1 MRRKKKSLFDVQAVY
16 LNPFHALEGR
26 RSSPARP
33 RAGQLP
39 ITFEDPAPLK
49 NPVPG
54 FNDRLKASAEAKKA
68 MLAKFQPKAA
78 AQDPDFDNRHAE
90 REAEVE
96 RIRAERAA
104 ERQSKKDAIAAAERQ
119 KHDAERKSREDAD
132 QARRLS
138 QREQLMAMYGRKR
151 GG

>member
-1 MRRKKKSLFDVQAVY
+1 
-16 LNPFHALEGR
+16 
-26 RSSPARP
+26 
-33 RAGQLP
+33 
-39 ITFEDPAPLK
+39 LK

-78 AQDPDFDNRHAE
+78 APDPDFDKRQAE
-90 REAEVE
+90 REAERE

-104 ERQSKKDAIAAAERQ
+104 ERQAKKDAAAEAERQ
-119 KHDAERKSREDAD
+119 KLDAERKAREEAD

-151 GG
+151 GR

>member
-1 MRRKKKSLFDVQAVY
+1 M
-16 LNPFHALEGR
+16 
-26 RSSPARP
+26 
-33 RAGQLP
+33 
-39 ITFEDPAPLK
+39 K

-78 AQDPDFDNRHAE
+78 VPDPDFDNRHAD
-90 REAEVE
+90 REAERE
-96 RIRAERAA
+96 RIRAERAS
-104 ERQSKKDAIAAAERQ
+104 ERQAKKDAVAEAERQ
-119 KHDAERKSREDAD
+119 KLAAERKVREDAD

>member
-1 MRRKKKSLFDVQAVY
+1 
-16 LNPFHALEGR
+16 
-26 RSSPARP
+26 
-33 RAGQLP
+33 
-39 ITFEDPAPLK
+39 LK

-68 MLAKFQPKAA
+68 MLAKFQPKVAV
-78 AQDPDFDNRHAE
+78 QDPDFENRHAD
-90 REAEVE
+90 REAERE
-96 RIRAERAA
+96 RIRAERAS
-104 ERQSKKDAIAAAERQ
+104 ERQAKKDAVAEAERQ
-119 KHDAERKSREDAD
+119 KLAAERKVREDAD

>member
-1 MRRKKKSLFDVQAVY
+1 
-16 LNPFHALEGR
+16 
-26 RSSPARP
+26 
-33 RAGQLP
+33 
-39 ITFEDPAPLK
+39 LK

-78 AQDPDFDNRHAE
+78 VHDPDFDKREAE
-90 REAEVE
+90 REAEREKV
-96 RIRAERAA
+96 RAERAA
-104 ERQSKKDAIAAAERQ
+104 EREAKKQAVANAERQ
-119 KHDAERKSREDAD
+119 KLDAEKKAREDAD

>member
-1 MRRKKKSLFDVQAVY
+1 M
-16 LNPFHALEGR
+16 
-26 RSSPARP
+26 
-33 RAGQLP
+33 
-39 ITFEDPAPLK
+39 K

-68 MLAKFQPKAA
+68 MLAKFQPKPAV
-78 AQDPDFDNRHAE
+78 QDPDFEKREIE
-90 REAEVE
+90 REAERE

-104 ERQSKKDAIAAAERQ
+104 ERQAKRDAIAATERQ
-119 KHDAERKSREDAD
+119 KLDAERKAREEAD
-132 QARRLS
+132 QSRRLS

>member
-1 MRRKKKSLFDVQAVY
+1 M
-16 LNPFHALEGR
+16 
-26 RSSPARP
+26 
-33 RAGQLP
+33 
-39 ITFEDPAPLK
+39 K
-49 NPVPG
+49 NPIPG

-78 AQDPDFDNRHAE
+78 AQDPEFDKRHTE
-90 REAEVE
+90 REAELE
-96 RIRAERAA
+96 RVRAERAA
-104 ERQSKKDAIAAAERQ
+104 ERKAKKDAIAQAERQ
-119 KHDAERKSREDAD
+119 KHDAEKKAREDAD